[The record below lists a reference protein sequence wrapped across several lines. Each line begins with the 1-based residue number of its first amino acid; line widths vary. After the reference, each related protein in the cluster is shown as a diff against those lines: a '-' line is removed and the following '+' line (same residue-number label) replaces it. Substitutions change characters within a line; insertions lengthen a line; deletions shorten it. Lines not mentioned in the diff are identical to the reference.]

1 MILADHLHIVDLSMN
16 GIRFQC
22 ARRVDMNGIYRIKIE
37 RNSISLAMKG
47 QVVRSTLCIEKR
59 GDECVPVY
67 EVAMTFRN
75 LSQEMKKSLEKFIS
89 QIGNG

>member
-1 MILADHLHIVDLSMN
+1 LEGRSHARKKGGGEADGNMIPADHLHIVDLSMN

-22 ARRVDMNGIYRIKIE
+22 ARRVDMNGICRIKIE

-59 GDECVPVY
+59 GDESVSY
-67 EVAMTFRN
+67 T
-75 LSQEMKKSLEKFIS
+75 KSL
-89 QIGNG
+89 